1 MTNKDKIMFFDAMLA
16 STDKQSILRLVKNT
30 KRNRENAKKFI
41 CNLFQ
46 CRKSNIVIKY
56 RKGKRSK
63 KYYYTNDVIKKGAKA
78 FDLYVRNFDVS
89 NSIRCKYNFLFS
101 NHFENRY
108 REKNEKIKTIK
119 EDLDLASRVI
129 YQRSKEISYYI

>member
-46 CRKSNIVIKY
+46 CRKSNIVIRY
-56 RKGKRSK
+56 RKGKRSLNAMLGHK
-63 KYYYTNDVIKKGAKA
+63 DVIKKGAKA

-89 NSIRCKYNFLFS
+89 DSIRWKYSFFNFS
-101 NHFENRY
+101 
-108 REKNEKIKTIK
+108 
-119 EDLDLASRVI
+119 SM
-129 YQRSKEISYYI
+129 

>member
-46 CRKSNIVIKY
+46 CRKSNIVIRY
-56 RKGKRSK
+56 RKGKRRR

-89 NSIRCKYNFLFS
+89 DNIRWKYSFLFS
-101 NHFENRY
+101 NHFENRN
-108 REKNEKIKTIK
+108 REENEKLKTIK
-119 EDLDLASRVI
+119 QDLELATRVI
-129 YQRSKEISYYI
+129 YQRSREISYYI